1 MRARKFW
8 VSGQV
13 QGVGYRYF
21 AVRVARELG
30 LKGWV
35 RNLSDGRVEAYAA
48 GTALQLE
55 DFEARLRQG
64 PPAGD
69 VRGVEVEDVTLDK
82 NVDARIVGFDI
93 R

>member
-48 GTALQLE
+48 GPAHLLE
-55 DFEARLRQG
+55 DFEAQLRKG
-64 PPAGD
+64 PMSCE
-69 VRGVEVEDVTLDK
+69 VRSVEVEDSSHDG
-82 NVDARIVGFDI
+82 RIEGFDI